1 MFVILILIIIVVSL
15 AYVSLI
21 SIMLSL
27 YAFILLFWSLFL
39 DSFIPII
46 WKLVI
51 LVHLLDLFKF
61 IFIFIRYHSLTYSNY
76 LTKNIK
82 YSKNFTII
90 LIFKYKVD
98 SNMSL

>member
-21 SIMLSL
+21 AIMLSL

-51 LVHLLDLFKF
+51 LVHLLDL
-61 IFIFIRYHSLTYSNY
+61 FIFIRYHSLTYSNY